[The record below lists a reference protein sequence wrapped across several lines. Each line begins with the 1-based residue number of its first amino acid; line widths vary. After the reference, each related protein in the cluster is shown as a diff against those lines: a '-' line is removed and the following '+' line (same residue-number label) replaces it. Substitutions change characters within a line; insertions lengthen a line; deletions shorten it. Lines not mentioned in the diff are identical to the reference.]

1 MTINL
6 SELIPDVGCPA
17 TLLPKPGDLAIPLK
31 KLASLP
37 AILTVLGYKE
47 IADQI
52 RSTLKTIDDILGNFP
67 ISISKPFYGALS
79 LPEIEWELKARA
91 IVAEFKLFLL
101 AKVLEIIN
109 TVIDGLVT
117 IPVPFLGNV
126 NIVRLFSDP
135 EYRAEVKSR
144 ITKNLNGALA
154 IVGRLGKSFNG
165 EFGLK
170 SPEMQI
176 QEIWSWFIMEIT
188 NIATNI
194 LYEAIKTLIRMFDS
208 LWRPFGFSIIAL
220 LTCDIETI
228 IEDAIASVSKLLP
241 IEQYYKMIIATLKS
255 INIFGFTLLD
265 LLGGAYEDVTESAE
279 LTINRLISAAKDFSV
294 KYPLYVLENWILTI
308 KEFLKKIP
316 GLGLLFD
323 DSLVLFPFTFCSFLQ
338 LIGFPTSFAG
348 LIPAT
353 LPVTVDQITPTPNI
367 SG

>member
-1 MTINL
+1 M
-6 SELIPDVGCPA
+6 
-17 TLLPKPGDLAIPLK
+17 
-31 KLASLP
+31 ASLP
-37 AILTVLGYKE
+37 AILTVIGYKE
-47 IADQI
+47 LADQI
-52 RSTLKTIDDILGNFP
+52 RATLKSIDNLLGNFP
-67 ISISKPFYGALS
+67 ISVTKPVFGTLS
-79 LPEIEWELKARA
+79 MPEYEWEIKARA

-154 IVGRLGKSFNG
+154 VVGRLGKSFSG
-165 EFGLK
+165 EFGLEA
-170 SPEMQI
+170 PEMQV
-176 QEIWSWFIMEIT
+176 QEIWSWFVMEIT

-241 IEQYYKMIIATLKS
+241 IEQYYKMIIAALKA
-255 INIFGFTLLD
+255 INIFGSKLED
-265 LLGGAYEDVTESAE
+265 LLGGEYEDDTESAE
-279 LTINRLISAAKDFSV
+279 ITINRLISAAKDYAV
-294 KYPLYVLENWILTI
+294 KYPLYLLENWILSI

-323 DSLVLFPFTFCSFLQ
+323 DSLLLFPFTFCSFLQ

-353 LPVTVDQITPTPNI
+353 LPVTKDQITPSPNV